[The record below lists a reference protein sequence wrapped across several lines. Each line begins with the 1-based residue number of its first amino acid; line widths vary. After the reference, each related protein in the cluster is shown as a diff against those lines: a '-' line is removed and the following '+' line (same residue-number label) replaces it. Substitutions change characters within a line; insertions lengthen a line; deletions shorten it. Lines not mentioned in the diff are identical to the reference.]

1 MIDSTQSIKKY
12 YPEIDFIK
20 AFAILS
26 VVVLHILTF
35 NGATTILYDTFA
47 SYHIWQAVPL
57 FMLIFGF
64 TFRLSIEKNH
74 GLGKILSSRMIRL
87 IIPLLVAYILSFVL
101 IFIFNMQPVINWHI
115 FIGHL
120 PRGGMGNY
128 FITLYIETI
137 VYFTIFYYL
146 VKHFNKYFVILAS
159 ILFSIVGELIAY
171 SIDISDSY
179 MYASSVH
186 RYTLLIALGYYFYD
200 TINGE
205 KNNFIL
211 IALGGVSALL
221 LYIFSI
227 THHPIWPY
235 SEYNSAIG
243 WGFQHFPYAFYTVI
257 LALILVEIYKK
268 IENKVIYVTVMHTMI
283 MTVSKSSFHIF
294 LAQLFVFLVEKFYKI
309 EMNML
314 YAVSTLFLS
323 IFLGILWYQL
333 ETLILKYASLKVLD
347 EK

>member
-1 MIDSTQSIKKY
+1 MINSTQSIKKY

-20 AFAILS
+20 AFAIVS
-26 VVVLHILTF
+26 VVILHILTF
-35 NGATTILYDTFA
+35 NGSKTILYDSFA

-87 IIPLLVAYILSFVL
+87 IIPLLVAYILSFL
-101 IFIFNMQPVINWHI
+101 PMFIFNIHPVINWHI
-115 FIGHL
+115 FVGFL
-120 PRGGMGNY
+120 PMGGMGSY

-146 VKHFNKYFVILAS
+146 VKHFNKYFVIVAS

-171 SIDISDSY
+171 SIDVSDSY

-205 KNNFIL
+205 KNNLIL

-221 LYIFSI
+221 LYMFSI

-235 SEYNSAIG
+235 SAYNSAVG
-243 WGFQHFPYAFYTVI
+243 WAFQHFPYAFYTVI

-309 EMNML
+309 EMDML